1 MAGVLGFLFGPG
13 EDKNESIST
22 AAGNINMTS
31 SSSAYY
37 VASIDQGT
45 SSSRCIVFGRDGGIV
60 SEHQMEHE
68 QFYPRPGC
76 VEHDADEIWVC
87 VSRCSLRL
95 VTFWLCAT
103 TTPRLASTQRPKHAR
118 AREVHLRSRAAIA

>member
-1 MAGVLGFLFGPG
+1 MAGVLGLIFGTGEEIKSRDNSEVMANLQPG
-13 EDKNESIST
+13 
-22 AAGNINMTS
+22 AAPV
-31 SSSAYY
+31 Y

-45 SSSRCIVFGRDGGIV
+45 SSSRCIVFHRDGSVV

-87 VSRCSLRL
+87 L
-95 VTFWLCAT
+95 
-103 TTPRLASTQRPKHAR
+103 
-118 AREVHLRSRAAIA
+118 